1 MNKKLFVVALVFLW
15 AAVQAD
21 SFVGSLKIYSD
32 PVYATPF
39 PVEPGS
45 YFEVWIK
52 VQNTGTTVNSAECEV
67 MPKHP
72 FLLDGEASSKPL
84 GQIVQNNYAYVKYNL
99 RVASD
104 AAQGNA
110 DLNVRCKTNVDP
122 LWASTTVSIPI
133 QTAQPT
139 LNIDSVSFD
148 PTEVRPGSEAK
159 ITVTVKNYAPN
170 TLKDILVKMD
180 TSAATPLAPVGGS
193 SEKRVASLA
202 PGASA
207 QIIFDAI
214 VLPDAAPRVYKV
226 PLALQYGDELG
237 KTYSKDDVLTVIVS
251 DAPRILIGLE
261 STDIIRSGTQG
272 KVSIKII
279 NQGLSEAKFMRV
291 IVQKGNGFEIV
302 SPAENYLG
310 TLSSDDYET
319 AEVTLFIKPG
329 TKTLEVPVRVEFTDA
344 LNKERVQTASVPVRL
359 YSEDEISSM
368 GLEQKAGID
377 ILLIIVVLAAVVYA
391 AYKLYPRFKKK

>member
-1 MNKKLFVVALVFLW
+1 MNKKLFVIALFFLW
-15 AAVQAD
+15 AVVQAD
-21 SFVGSLKIYSD
+21 SFVGSLKIYSE

-52 VQNTGTTVNSAECEV
+52 VQNTGVTVNSAECEV
-67 MPKHP
+67 VPKHP
-72 FLLDGEASSKPL
+72 FLLDGESGSKPL
-84 GQIVQNNYAYVKYNL
+84 GQIVQNNYAYVKYTL

-110 DLNVRCKTNVDP
+110 DLNVRCKTDVDP

-139 LNIDSVSFD
+139 LNIDSVAFD
-148 PTEVRPGSEAK
+148 PAEVRPGSEAK
-159 ITVTVKNYAPN
+159 ITVVVKNYAPN

-207 QIIFDAI
+207 QIVFDAI

-226 PLALQYGDELG
+226 PLTLQYGDELG
-237 KTYSKDDVLTVIVS
+237 KTYSKDDVLTVVVS
-251 DAPRILIGLE
+251 DSPRIAVALD
-261 STDIIRSGTQG
+261 STTIIRAGTQG
-272 KVSIKII
+272 KVSIKIV

-291 IVQKGNGFEIV
+291 TVQTGSGFELI
-302 SPAENYLG
+302 SPAEIYIG
-310 TLSSDDYET
+310 TLNSDDYDT
-319 AEVTLFIKPG
+319 AEATLFVKPG
-329 TKTLEVPVRVEFTDA
+329 IKSLEVPLKIEFTDA
-344 LNKERVQTASVPVRL
+344 LNKDRVQSVSVPIRL
-359 YSEDEISSM
+359 YSEDEISSI
-368 GLEQKAGID
+368 GLEQKAGMNIV
-377 ILLIIVVLAAVVYA
+377 IVLVAIVVVGYLAYQG
-391 AYKLYPRFKKK
+391 YKRFKKK